1 MDCRHGSTAT
11 YFTTILPLLLAKA
24 LPLPANT
31 LDLRAFHL
39 DDQVLQL
46 IELKGAHQMEPT
58 RKVIRKYLAHKK
70 LGIGRSTLAL
80 WLNPKS
86 KYFDPTLP
94 AQVSLGKNSTGF
106 FDQDLD
112 KWLESRIQK
121 ST

>member
-1 MDCRHGSTAT
+1 
-11 YFTTILPLLLAKA
+11 
-24 LPLPANT
+24 
-31 LDLRAFHL
+31 
-39 DDQVLQL
+39 
-46 IELKGAHQMEPT
+46 MEPT

-112 KWLESRIQK
+112 KWLESRVQK
-121 ST
+121 PA